1 MVVGAARAVSA
12 RSRNQLAHPFVRYV
26 EEEGV
31 VFHVLRCVS
40 STTMLTAATTSPT
53 PRALVQ
59 PNRSPK
65 TVAPMA
71 TAVRGS
77 SAPKIDVSVGPMNL
91 IALTSVMLEI
101 AVAGSASP
109 RMASLFSV
117 GHEPDTAREHTSAEK
132 QQSSEGH
139 DVKVRVVDS
148 TCAARLLRTPMI

>member
-1 MVVGAARAVSA
+1 
-12 RSRNQLAHPFVRYV
+12 
-26 EEEGV
+26 
-31 VFHVLRCVS
+31 
-40 STTMLTAATTSPT
+40 MLTAATTSPT

-71 TAVRGS
+71 TAVSGS

-109 RMASLFSV
+109 RIASYSFPSV
-117 GHEPDTAREHTSAEK
+117 TS
-132 QQSSEGH
+132 
-139 DVKVRVVDS
+139 
-148 TCAARLLRTPMI
+148 RTPPVNIPPQRNSRAPKAMT

>member
-109 RMASLFSV
+109 RMASLSFRRSRA
-117 GHEPDTAREHTSAEK
+117 GHRP
-132 QQSSEGH
+132 
-139 DVKVRVVDS
+139 
-148 TCAARLLRTPMI
+148 